1 MGQTSTIKIEP
12 RDRVGTGVARALR
25 NTEKVPAVVY
35 GAGIDPQAVSVLSRD
50 IEKELRTK
58 GILTR
63 IFDLDAGENK
73 PQKALI
79 KAVQFHPV
87 TDKPIH
93 IDFIRVTAGH
103 KINIK
108 VPLRFVNDSKSPA
121 LKQGGVLNVINHM
134 LEVSCEIEAVIDHI
148 DVDLSGLNFHDTIK
162 IKDISFPAGVTVFR
176 YNSDHTV
183 ATIVVPSSVRSE
195 VAGKEED
202 TAAPTAA
209 AAAQPESAAATT
221 EQQPAK
227 S

>member
-1 MGQTSTIKIEP
+1 MGQKSTIRIEP
-12 RDRVGTGVARALR
+12 RNRIGTGAARALR

-35 GAGIDPQAVSVLSRD
+35 GAGVDPQTVSICSCD

-58 GILTR
+58 GVLTR

-73 PQKALI
+73 SQKALI
-79 KAVQFHPV
+79 KSVQFHPV

-93 IDFIRVTAGH
+93 IDFIRITAGH

-108 VPLRFVNDSKSPA
+108 VPLRFINDNKSPA

-134 LEVSCEIEAVIDHI
+134 LEVSCEVDAVVDHI

-162 IKDISFPAGVTVFR
+162 IKDISFPVGATVFR

-195 VAGKEED
+195 VAGKEEE

-209 AAAQPESAAATT
+209 AQPESTAVTT